1 MILNNK
7 QMLKIIYFLTIIAL
21 IFIKIENVECQE
33 KSNQSNQIQKFGN
46 KLQDIQLQQSKIQE
60 RMEFFLK
67 KHTRSIDS
75 LYEQQRAIQQINVS
89 MQDSV
94 LCLNRQLQSL
104 EMTQVEQF
112 DAAQASMKKCY
123 ITLLI
128 ITGILLLTLIVICA
142 VLFTYIRKRIDKMEQ
157 KMIYYNELEL
167 SESEKTRGLLDKIL
181 KDWKRNFK
189 EGLSKT
195 RKKIKKEIQ
204 KK

>member
-1 MILNNK
+1 
-7 QMLKIIYFLTIIAL
+7 MLKIIYFLTIIAL

-33 KSNQSNQIQKFGN
+33 KPTQSNQIQKIGN
-46 KLQDIQLQQSKIQE
+46 KLQDIKIQQSKIQE

-167 SESEKTRGLLDKIL
+167 SEYEKTRGLLDKIL